1 MNVVREHC
9 RTPTIFYIWK
19 LKIPTVV
26 DQMKVKEKYPNT
38 NVEYEDIVK
47 PETWNAYL
55 DITET

>member
-9 RTPTIFYIWK
+9 RPPTIFCILK

-38 NVEYEDIVK
+38 NVEYENIVK
-47 PETWNAYL
+47 PET
-55 DITET
+55 